1 METIKALSSLI
12 KTSNQWMNY
21 MENILEIG
29 SINRDS
35 GNPQLP
41 VFNHQDFPFRLCDI
55 PVPQCNTGFVYMLV
69 STKVNSFTYIG
80 ETGNIHVRLNQHN
93 SGYGS
98 QTTCPLK
105 LRPYALFAYVCGFE
119 GNRNLRR
126 NFEQSW
132 KNRRDEERMMGVTDI
147 KHIARLASGLIQ
159 QTMVAYDLNLRL
171 ILNFEE

>member
-1 METIKALSSLI
+1 METIKTLSSLI

-35 GNPQLP
+35 RNPQLP

-80 ETGNIHVRLNQHN
+80 ET
-93 SGYGS
+93 
-98 QTTCPLK
+98 
-105 LRPYALFAYVCGFE
+105 
-119 GNRNLRR
+119 
-126 NFEQSW
+126 
-132 KNRRDEERMMGVTDI
+132 
-147 KHIARLASGLIQ
+147 
-159 QTMVAYDLNLRL
+159 
-171 ILNFEE
+171 